1 MHPSPSCGAVSLLP
15 KALSSYPLGGPLFR
29 TTHRVELLEISTD
42 ESLEIWRRQ
51 GLFNT
56 AVTPRDVSLLR
67 DQELRLA
74 CACTAGVVAYVAAA
88 VGAAETEKAT
98 THRHRAMR
106 IALEEY
112 ELQTAC
118 ARMGGLVA
126 YVAPANSDENDND
139 RLARRH
145 RLEMALKDAGAPDK
159 ADRGLEAACQHTNGI
174 VAFVRGGASESA
186 QAASNR
192 RESMRNALR
201 EHHLREACGG
211 VAKATYVAAAVG
223 VESATDRATRHAGM
237 LTDLRG
243 AGAPEPFEWLGPE
256 NGKDARQR
264 LREVAVARRQAQEL
278 RTDGLQKFLADEL
291 GNLPLSVKL
300 CGHMLRATSGGAL
313 CFGGVWVRGVCW
325 AGTP

>member
-1 MHPSPSCGAVSLLP
+1 M
-15 KALSSYPLGGPLFR
+15 
-29 TTHRVELLEISTD
+29 ELLEVSTD

-56 AVTPRDVSLLR
+56 AVTPSDVSLLR
-67 DQELRLA
+67 DQELRVA
-74 CACTAGVVAYVAAA
+74 CACTAGGVAYVAPA
-88 VGAAETEKAT
+88 VGGGETDKDT
-98 THRHRAMR
+98 INRHRAMR
-106 IALEEY
+106 IALEEH
-112 ELQTAC
+112 ELRTAC
-118 ARMGGLVA
+118 ARTGGLVA
-126 YVAPANSDENDND
+126 HVAPAKSDENDND

-145 RLEMALKDAGAPDK
+145 ALEMALKDAGAPDK
-159 ADRGLEAACQHTNGI
+159 ADRRLEAACQHTNGI

-192 RESMRNALR
+192 RESMRTALR

-211 VAKATYVAAAVG
+211 VAEATYVAAAAG
-223 VESATDRATRHAGM
+223 VESATDRATRHASI

-243 AGAPEPFEWLGPE
+243 AGAPEPFEWLRPE

-264 LREVAVARRQAQEL
+264 LREVVVARRQAQEL
-278 RTDGLQKFLADEL
+278 RTDGLREFLEHEL

-313 CFGGVWVRGVCW
+313 VFVCV
-325 AGTP
+325 